1 MNLLRTFSL
10 LMLPA
15 LFYGCAT
22 APIMSAA
29 ERENYLQRFIG
40 QSSTSIQANLNL
52 ENLGYQNA
60 SEPVLNSNSLTY
72 TVLRPV
78 SIPIPM
84 AQNPALGSGAGTAVP
99 IQPAQ
104 RYDTDLTCQ
113 ISFQLEQG
121 IAKAV
126 YMSGRTC

>member
-1 MNLLRTFSL
+1 MNLQKTLILFTLSVL
-10 LMLPA
+10 LC
-15 LFYGCAT
+15 GCAAT
-22 APIMSAA
+22 PTMSAA

-40 QSSTSIQANLNL
+40 QSSASIQANLNL
-52 ENLGYQNA
+52 ENLGYKNA
-60 SEPVLNSNSLTY
+60 SSPVLSDNRLTY

-78 SIPIPM
+78 SIPIPI
-84 AQNPALGSGAGTAVP
+84 AQNPALGSGAGTVVP